1 MSVQPKRYMKFLL
14 ACVLFF
20 LLTPSM
26 PRASAGEE
34 NISAISNRITRE
46 QIMSMPGNHDAIHVS
61 DHVSMPP
68 LTTEEERII
77 LHKGTEMPFSGRYWK
92 ETASGTYICRR
103 CGAPLYRSDDK
114 FDSGCG
120 WPSFDDEI
128 PGAVR
133 RLPDADG
140 QRTEITC
147 AACGAHLGHVFEGE
161 HLTRK
166 NTRHCVNSLA
176 LTLIKEGQNT
186 SDAKKNA
193 DNGVKTPNLPCP
205 GVAYFAGGCFWGVED
220 AFSKTAGVCDAVSGY
235 AGGSTVSPDYE
246 QVCTGRTGHAET
258 VRVSFDPARTSF
270 EELARTFFEIHDPTQ
285 VDRQGPDI
293 GTQYRSVIFY
303 TDKAQKESAEK
314 LIARLR
320 ELGYDVATQ
329 LVPFTSFYPAEDYH
343 QDFAARTGRGACHMR
358 VPRFELP
365 ARPTH
370 VLLP

>member
-120 WPSFDDEI
+120 WP
-128 PGAVR
+128 
-133 RLPDADG
+133 
-140 QRTEITC
+140 
-147 AACGAHLGHVFEGE
+147 
-161 HLTRK
+161 RK
-166 NTRHCVNSLA
+166 
-176 LTLIKEGQNT
+176 
-186 SDAKKNA
+186 
-193 DNGVKTPNLPCP
+193 
-205 GVAYFAGGCFWGVED
+205 
-220 AFSKTAGVCDAVSGY
+220 
-235 AGGSTVSPDYE
+235 
-246 QVCTGRTGHAET
+246 
-258 VRVSFDPARTSF
+258 
-270 EELARTFFEIHDPTQ
+270 
-285 VDRQGPDI
+285 
-293 GTQYRSVIFY
+293 
-303 TDKAQKESAEK
+303 KAMWK
-314 LIARLR
+314 R
-320 ELGYDVATQ
+320 
-329 LVPFTSFYPAEDYH
+329 
-343 QDFAARTGRGACHMR
+343 FAAGNECCPIYIPITASCGDMPNETPLT
-358 VPRFELP
+358 PRYKGVQ
-365 ARPTH
+365 PTSSKS
-370 VLLP
+370 L